1 MMIVCPPIKTC
12 TKNVL
17 PVSGHF
23 QKKMRRHVHNLG
35 SPIVSSSC
43 CFVLKQGIS
52 RIRYSRISV
61 FRKSS
66 WFSDCSYR
74 AFRWFQYKSGVSS
87 KKVSYPLLTVKS
99 SANARGSQETSIGF
113 SSWPQDATVKN
124 LVLKRRLLSD
134 LKLSVG
140 PFSWSKGYGAV
151 GLISGLLACYSTSNS
166 AHAEASEGTGD
177 NKECANSSA
186 DHISHGK
193 KVHTD
198 YSVIG
203 IPGDGRCLFRSVAHG
218 ACLRRGKPA
227 PSESLQKQLADELR
241 AMVAD
246 EFIRRRQETEWFIE
260 GDFDTYIS
268 QIRKPHVWG
277 GEPEL
282 LMLSHV
288 LRMPITVYMRDDKYG
303 GLISIAEYGQEY
315 GKDNH
320 PVQVLYHGYGHYD
333 ALLMPGKKGTKSRL

>member
-1 MMIVCPPIKTC
+1 MTLLLLIKILYADDQVALSWGVSGIKLLWNIVTSRSFSEGPRMMIVCPPIKTC

-203 IPGDGRCLFRSVAHG
+203 KRVNACTLF
-218 ACLRRGKPA
+218 
-227 PSESLQKQLADELR
+227 Q
-241 AMVAD
+241 
-246 EFIRRRQETEWFIE
+246 F
-260 GDFDTYIS
+260 
-268 QIRKPHVWG
+268 
-277 GEPEL
+277 
-282 LMLSHV
+282 
-288 LRMPITVYMRDDKYG
+288 
-303 GLISIAEYGQEY
+303 
-315 GKDNH
+315 
-320 PVQVLYHGYGHYD
+320 
-333 ALLMPGKKGTKSRL
+333 